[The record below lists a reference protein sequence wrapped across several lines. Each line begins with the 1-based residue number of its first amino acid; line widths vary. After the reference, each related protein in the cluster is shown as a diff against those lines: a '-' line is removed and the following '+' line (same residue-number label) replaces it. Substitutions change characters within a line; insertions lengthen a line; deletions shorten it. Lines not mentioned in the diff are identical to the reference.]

1 MSLQRKRRDLI
12 FSLQGKRRERNLL
25 EEEKR
30 EINLPA
36 EEEER
41 KKCFLCR
48 GKGEKSS
55 LWGGK
60 ERNKSFSV
68 EEKKRNILFAEKK
81 ERKKAP
87 WRGKERNKPFSA
99 EAGRAPTPKR
109 CREQHKRSNTRS
121 KTITEIPIQASRE
134 KQKQNPRN
142 AKAIS
147 DYPKGG
153 RVLWFFFFP
162 SQEPD
167 AANPLGMR
175 CSERC
180 GVRCSGMDRR
190 TWVLIMWS
198 EHNSE
203 QICAVSCPVWG
214 GFGLIYTLNLFRVK
228 IHLCESGTSRPASH
242 TPWNSF
248 VLYGDKGIL
257 WVLLQPGRVTLGTR
271 LFGVQCLRR
280 KGR

>member
-153 RVLWFFFFP
+153 RVLWVFFSP
-162 SQEPD
+162 VKSQMLQIHWGWGALRDVEWD
-167 AANPLGMR
+167 VLGWTGGL
-175 CSERC
+175 
-180 GVRCSGMDRR
+180 GVSL
-190 TWVLIMWS
+190 TWS

-214 GFGLIYTLNLFRVK
+214 GFGLIYTLNLFRIK

-257 WVLLQPGRVTLGTR
+257 WILLQPGRVTLGTR